1 MECVFGNRAHLTRSL
16 RTPSN
21 MLMDPFLKSMAL
33 FLVLFN
39 PFLMSI
45 YLLDLIQ
52 EMDRPSFFKVLIRA
66 IFISGGVFL
75 LFAWGGEAIF
85 TDVLQVEFASF
96 LLFGGIIIFLIALQ
110 MMFTGS
116 EAIKKMRG
124 GDPAHISGS
133 IAMPFMIGPGTI
145 SASVIAGNTL
155 SYPMAA
161 LSIALSLLLT
171 VIMLML
177 LKQAFDTIKVRNTDL
192 LERYIDITG
201 RAGALLTGTIGIQM
215 MIQGIR
221 QAV

>member
-1 MECVFGNRAHLTRSL
+1 
-16 RTPSN
+16 
-21 MLMDPFLKSMAL
+21 MDPFLKSLAL

-52 EMDRPSFFKVLIRA
+52 EMDRSSFFKVLIRA
-66 IFISGGVFL
+66 TFISGGVFF

-96 LLFGGIIIFLIALQ
+96 LLFGGIVIFLIALQ

-145 SASVIAGNTL
+145 SASVIVGNTL

-161 LSIALSLLLT
+161 LSIALSLVLT

-177 LKQAFDTIKVRNTDL
+177 LKQAFDTIKVRNADL

-215 MIQGIR
+215 ILRGIR
-221 QAV
+221 QAT

>member
-1 MECVFGNRAHLTRSL
+1 MTLQAQTH
-16 RTPSN
+16 SN
-21 MLMDPFLKSMAL
+21 LDMVDPFVKSMAL

-52 EMDRPSFFKVLIRA
+52 ELDRTAFFKVLLRA
-66 IFISGGVFL
+66 TIISAIVFIT
-75 LFAWGGEAIF
+75 FALGGEAIF
-85 TDVLQVEFASF
+85 TDILQVEFAAF
-96 LLFGGIIIFLIALQ
+96 LLFGGIVIFLIAIQ

-145 SASVIAGNTL
+145 SASVIAGKTL
-155 SYPMAA
+155 SFPMALTA
-161 LSIALSLLLT
+161 ILLSLTLT
-171 VIMLML
+171 IVMLVL
-177 LKQAFDTIKVRNTDL
+177 LKQAFDTIRARNTAL

-201 RAGALLTGTIGIQM
+201 RAGALLTGTIGVQM
-215 MIQGIR
+215 IIQGVH
-221 QAV
+221 QAF

>member
-1 MECVFGNRAHLTRSL
+1 
-16 RTPSN
+16 
-21 MLMDPFLKSMAL
+21 MDPFLKSLAL

-52 EMDRPSFFKVLIRA
+52 EMDRTAFFKVLLRA
-66 IFISGGVFL
+66 TMISGCVFIIFSL
-75 LFAWGGEAIF
+75 GGEAIF
-85 TDVLQVEFASF
+85 TDLLQVEFAAF
-96 LLFGGIIIFLIALQ
+96 LLFGGVVIFLIALQ

-116 EAIKKMRG
+116 EAIKRMRG

-145 SASVIAGNTL
+145 SASVIAGKTL
-155 SYPMAA
+155 SLPM
-161 LSIALSLLLT
+161 SIASIVLSLTLT
-171 VIMLML
+171 VLMLML
-177 LKQAFDTIKVRNTDL
+177 LKQAFDTIKVRNADL

-215 MIQGIR
+215 IMQGIR

>member
-1 MECVFGNRAHLTRSL
+1 MTSVDLTRASL
-16 RTPSN
+16 LPSKVD
-21 MLMDPFLKSMAL
+21 MDPFLKSFAL

-52 EMDRPSFFKVLIRA
+52 DMDRHAFFRVLIRA
-66 IFISGGVFL
+66 IFISGAVFF

-96 LLFGGIIIFLIALQ
+96 LIFGGIIIFIIALQ

-145 SASVIAGNTL
+145 SASVIAGKTL
-155 SYPMAA
+155 SYPMAI
-161 LSIALSLLLT
+161 LSIALSLVLT

-177 LKQAFDTIKVRNTDL
+177 LKEAFDSIKVRNADL
-192 LERYIDITG
+192 LARYIDITG

-221 QAV
+221 QAA

>member
-1 MECVFGNRAHLTRSL
+1 
-16 RTPSN
+16 
-21 MLMDPFLKSMAL
+21 MDPFLKSLAL

-52 EMDRPSFFKVLIRA
+52 DMDRPAFLKVLFRA
-66 IFISGGVFL
+66 TFISGGVFF

-96 LLFGGIIIFLIALQ
+96 LIFGGIVIFLIALQ

-145 SASVIAGNTL
+145 SASVLAGKTL

-161 LSIALSLLLT
+161 FAIALSLVLT
-171 VIMLML
+171 VMMLML
-177 LKQAFDTIKVRNTDL
+177 LKQAFDTIKVRNADL

-221 QAV
+221 QAT

>member
-1 MECVFGNRAHLTRSL
+1 
-16 RTPSN
+16 
-21 MLMDPFLKSMAL
+21 MDPFLKSLAL

-52 EMDRPSFFKVLIRA
+52 DLDLRTFLRVLARA
-66 IFISGGVFL
+66 AMISGTVFL
-75 LFAWGGEAIF
+75 LFAWGGESIF
-85 TDVLQVEFASF
+85 THVLQVEFSAF
-96 LLFGGIIIFLIALQ
+96 LIFGGVVIFLIALQ
-110 MMFTGS
+110 MLFSGS

-155 SYPMAA
+155 SYPLA
-161 LSIALSLLLT
+161 LTAIVLSLLLT
-171 VIMLML
+171 VSMLAA
-177 LKQAFDTIKVRNTDL
+177 LKHAFDVIRVRKAEL

-201 RAGALLTGTIGIQM
+201 RAAALLTGTIGIQM
-215 MIQGIR
+215 ILQGLRQSIQGTL
-221 QAV
+221 

>member
-1 MECVFGNRAHLTRSL
+1 
-16 RTPSN
+16 
-21 MLMDPFLKSMAL
+21 MDPFIKSLAL

-52 EMDRPSFFKVLIRA
+52 DLDRPTFFRVLVRA
-66 IFISGGVFL
+66 SMISGVVFV

-96 LLFGGIIIFLIALQ
+96 LIFGGLVIFLIAMQ
-110 MMFTGS
+110 MLFVGS
-116 EAIKKMRG
+116 DAIKRMRG
-124 GDPAHISGS
+124 GNPEHISGS

-145 SASVIAGNTL
+145 SASVLAGSTL
-155 SYPMAA
+155 SLPMAA
-161 LSIALSLLLT
+161 TNIVLSLSLA

-177 LKQAFDTIKVRNTDL
+177 LKYAFDIIKVRNADL

-215 MIQGIR
+215 ILQGMR
-221 QAV
+221 QVI

>member
-1 MECVFGNRAHLTRSL
+1 
-16 RTPSN
+16 
-21 MLMDPFLKSMAL
+21 MDPFLKSLAL

-52 EMDRPSFFKVLIRA
+52 EMDRSSFFKVLIRA
-66 IFISGGVFL
+66 IFISGGVFF

-85 TDVLQVEFASF
+85 TDLLQVEFASF
-96 LLFGGIIIFLIALQ
+96 LLFGGIVIFLIALQ

-161 LSIALSLLLT
+161 LSIALSLVLT

-177 LKQAFDTIKVRNTDL
+177 LKQAFDTIKVRNADL

-215 MIQGIR
+215 ILQGIR